1 MTYCRMRPNCY
12 RTTKQPRGEHFYF
25 GVRMRPWRKLWPF
38 LLETAMM
45 YKTHLRGFTF
55 FLDVTGAC
63 FEGRY
68 PCKRSDIEE
77 AAIEIMAPEWVRE
90 PLVN

>member
-1 MTYCRMRPNCY
+1 
-12 RTTKQPRGEHFYF
+12 
-25 GVRMRPWRKLWPF
+25 
-38 LLETAMM
+38 MM

-68 PCKRSDIEE
+68 PCKRSDIGE

-90 PLVN
+90 QLVN